1 MATITEVLP
10 RPTPA
15 AQAHH
20 DTGFWSWIT
29 TVDHKRIAVLYGV
42 TAVAFF
48 LVGGLEALAVR
59 AQLAVPDNKL
69 VDPDT
74 YNSLFTMHALT
85 MIFLALMPLG
95 VAFFNLAVPLMIGA
109 RDVAFPRLNAFS
121 YWVFLFGGILL
132 NLGWLSGNAPGDGW
146 FAYANL
152 TSKEFSPGPG
162 MDFYA
167 LGLQV
172 LGIAS
177 MAGALNFIV
186 TILNMRAPGMTLMR
200 MPVFV

>member
-1 MATITEVLP
+1 MATMTEALP
-10 RPTPA
+10 RHEEA
-15 AQAHH
+15 AHGHAS
-20 DTGFWSWIT
+20 GLWSWIT
-29 TVDHKRIAVLYGV
+29 TVDHKRIAVLYAV
-42 TAVAFF
+42 TAFGFF
-48 LVGGLEALAVR
+48 LVGGLEALLVR
-59 AQLAVPDNKL
+59 TQLAVPNNTL
-69 VDPDT
+69 IDPDT

-109 RDVAFPRLNAFS
+109 RDVAFPRLNALS
-121 YWVFLFGGILL
+121 YWIFVGGGTLL
-132 NLGWLSGNAPGDGW
+132 NLGWISGGAPADGW

-172 LGIAS
+172 LGLA
-177 MAGALNFIV
+177 
-186 TILNMRAPGMTLMR
+186 
-200 MPVFV
+200 